1 MEKMMDMQ
9 NAEQMLA
16 YELIANTNSSFF
28 LTGRAGTGKT
38 TFLRMVQE
46 QVNKQFITL
55 APTGIAAIMAGG
67 ETIHSFFGLPLQVC
81 GSSTEGKM
89 NESKIHAL
97 RNADTII
104 IDEVSMV
111 RCDIVDAIDYNMRR
125 VMHTKQPFGGK
136 QVVFVGDMFQLPPIV
151 KKGPEYDMMRDIYQT
166 NDFYFYKA
174 KAFAGMRLVKIEFQK
189 VYRQEEKR
197 FLSTLENVRM
207 NRMSAQDLV
216 LLNSRVSQPQAE
228 DGMVITLASR
238 NDKADEINLMRL
250 AEIESQDFLYEG
262 AIEGNFEKAKL
273 PVEDV
278 LKLKV
283 GAQVM
288 FTRNDQM
295 RRWANGTLG
304 KVSKLTN
311 AEVYVTLEDGS
322 EHAVPLARWEAVSY
336 EYDKNARKLVKEV
349 TGSFVQ
355 FPLKLAWA
363 ITVHKS
369 QGMTFDK
376 MYLDLSGGMFAS
388 GQLYVALSRV
398 RSLDGLFLSRE
409 VKAHYANTSKE
420 ILNYANGFNDT
431 NQINNEIE
439 SGKAVYLSMK
449 QSDYDE
455 AAKQYLCLVLKK
467 VQNAEIKEAMLQA
480 KRFLDTVVCDEHLY
494 GLVEEV
500 PSCLMRNG
508 HWAYSFLTAL
518 LSLYAKNYAVALE
531 SVEKV
536 LKEHKCQEAL
546 FVKSR
551 ALSLLGRYK
560 EADDVNAKILDKV
573 DLVMPDVK
581 SLYMAAKLNEE
592 HLGESGLRIMQLAIK
607 ARPKYDKGILALRSM
622 MKKHQIELDKLSEEY
637 SGLVDAFNSEISDEE
652 FVEELKS
659 ARAKTPKVSGYLLQ
673 RIHKQQFEE

>member
-1 MEKMMDMQ
+1 MMDMQ
-9 NAEQMLA
+9 NAEQKLA

-46 QVNKQFITL
+46 QVDKQFIIL

-81 GSSTEGKM
+81 ASKTEGKM
-89 NESKIHAL
+89 NENKIRAL

-151 KKGPEYDMMRDIYQT
+151 KKGGEYDMMKDVYQT
-166 NDFYFYKA
+166 SDFYFYKA

-189 VYRQEEKR
+189 VYRQEETR

-207 NRMSAQDLV
+207 NKMSEQDME
-216 LLNSRVSQPQAE
+216 LLNSRVVQPQAQ

-238 NDKADEINLMRL
+238 NDKADEINQIRL
-250 AEIESQDFLYEG
+250 AEIDSQEFLYEG
-262 AIEGNFEKAKL
+262 VMEGSFEKSKL
-273 PVEDV
+273 PVEEV

-283 GAQVM
+283 GSQVM

-295 RRWANGTLG
+295 RRWANGTLA

-336 EYDKNARKLVKEV
+336 EYDKNARKLVKDV

-409 VKAHYANTSKE
+409 IKAHYANTSKE

-455 AAKQYLCLVLKK
+455 AAKQYLCLVQKK
-467 VQNAEIKEAMLQA
+467 VLNGEIKEAMLQA
-480 KRFLDTVVCDEHLY
+480 KRFFDTVVCDEHLY

-500 PSCLMRNG
+500 PSCLMKNSHG
-508 HWAYSFLTAL
+508 VYSFLTAL
-518 LSLYAKNYAVALE
+518 LSLYAKNYTVALE
-531 SVEKV
+531 SAEKV

-551 ALSLLGRYK
+551 ALSLLGCYK
-560 EADDVNAKILDKV
+560 EADEVNAKILDKV

-592 HLGESGLRIMQLAIK
+592 HLSESGLLIMQLAIK

-652 FVEELKS
+652 FGEELKS
-659 ARAKTPKVSGYLLQ
+659 ARAKTPKVLGYLLQ
-673 RIHKQQFEE
+673 RIHKQRFEE